1 MRDAGSAEL
10 SVDDPWSKEEI
21 QDLQELLLRGDGL
34 SIVEMAAILRRD
46 HRDVRNKVAEI
57 ARSCRASSINRT

>member
-1 MRDAGSAEL
+1 MRDAGRAEL
-10 SVDDPWSKEEI
+10 SVDDPWSKEDI

-34 SIVEMAAILRRD
+34 SIVEMAAILSILRRD

-57 ARSCRASSINRT
+57 ARSCRAP